1 MSATELLPL
10 DTALAQASQTLG
22 HPVILITFVPTPD
35 GQFETAFAHSSL
47 QRVHVAAGA
56 LDLLRNL
63 RDDITGDPC
72 RDCEVCTR
80 MLGIVEAAIAP
91 LEGAEAGVPR

>member
-1 MSATELLPL
+1 MTNATPLPL
-10 DTALAQASQTLG
+10 DKVLAHATKTLG
-22 HPVILITFVPTPD
+22 HPAIVITFVPTPN

-47 QRVHVAAGA
+47 QRVHVAAAA

-72 RDCEVCTR
+72 QSCPVCTV
-80 MLGIVEAAIAP
+80 MLGVVEAAIAP
-91 LEGAEAGVPR
+91 LEAAEGGAPQ